1 MAGYVGAGADCIVT
15 DTGVAVVTAV
25 AAGTAL
31 AAVEGTA
38 AAAAVVVC
46 TCCGTPLSRYSTS
59 ATPRGPHRAEL
70 KIETLN
76 PGRPN
81 RRIWQNW
88 SPCHRTCMRIR
99 QFGVSS
105 WLLLLWLWLLLLLRC
120 CGSTNSGLLLLLGGV
135 ERGVLV
141 VPRKYK
147 VAHCT
152 AARCTGCTSLC
163 RHHTPPCTWRT
174 RPGPGW
180 SGPRGTGASAGSK
193 HQPFNHNE

>member
-15 DTGVAVVTAV
+15 GTGVAVVTAV

-76 PGRPN
+76 LQPN
-81 RRIWQNW
+81 PNSSLFQWQN
-88 SPCHRTCMRIR
+88 CHHI
-99 QFGVSS
+99 
-105 WLLLLWLWLLLLLRC
+105 
-120 CGSTNSGLLLLLGGV
+120 
-135 ERGVLV
+135 
-141 VPRKYK
+141 
-147 VAHCT
+147 T
-152 AARCTGCTSLC
+152 APA
-163 RHHTPPCTWRT
+163 
-174 RPGPGW
+174 
-180 SGPRGTGASAGSK
+180 
-193 HQPFNHNE
+193 